1 MKKKIGRP
9 VTSKKKGKKTVISV
23 CPSDLVNSAMNKA
36 YSEGTTVS
44 EIIRRLMRGWVE
56 GAIEISVRGAA

>member
-9 VTSKKKGKKTVISV
+9 VTSKKKAKKTVISV
-23 CPSDLVNSAMNKA
+23 CPTDLVNSAMSKA

-44 EIIRRLMRGWVE
+44 EIIRRLMRGWVS
-56 GAIEISVRGAA
+56 GDIEISVRGAA